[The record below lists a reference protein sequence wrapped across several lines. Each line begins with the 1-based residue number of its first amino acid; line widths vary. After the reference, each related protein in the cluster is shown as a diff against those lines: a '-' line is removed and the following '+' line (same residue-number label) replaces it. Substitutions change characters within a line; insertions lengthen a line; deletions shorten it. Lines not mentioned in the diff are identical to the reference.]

1 MTKSIMGKIAPY
13 EAVFSLDIG
22 TKSITG
28 IVAKKQDEKF
38 IIVDTEIMEYS
49 ERAMYDGQIHDIDKV
64 ARAAT
69 IVKEKLEERL
79 GFQLTEVAIAAA
91 GRALKTHRVQVGMD
105 IDSTKEIDQATIQ
118 SLEIEGI
125 QKAQKI
131 LDGEN
136 MKDVKYY
143 CVGHTVIHYYLN
155 GSMIT
160 SLKGHR
166 GDKIE
171 ADILATFLP
180 HVVVDSLYAVMD
192 KIGLEVVYLTL
203 EPIAAIHVAIPPKV
217 RLLNLALVDIGAGT
231 SDIAITQDGTI
242 VSYAMASIAGDEI
255 TEAIA
260 KEFLLDFDTAEKLK
274 IDLNQNE
281 SHTFEDIVGISYT
294 MTTEEIVKRIAL
306 AIENLAKEI
315 SQKIIEYNG
324 KAPSAV
330 FCIGGGSQIPTLTQ
344 YIADDLGLKEER
356 VVVRGTEIIQN
367 VEFLCEKL
375 QGPEFITPIG
385 ICMIS
390 TKEQAEN
397 FIKVGVNEN
406 VVKLFQ
412 TKELF
417 VSDALIKAGVNAKQL
432 IGRSGK
438 NLNLFINGEKKLIK
452 GTFGEAAQIYVN
464 GKLSNLDE
472 RIYHM
477 DQIIFHPA
485 VNGQDGVLSL
495 KDFIEKTGVVRL
507 NDVEIHLV
515 NHVLV
520 NEEKKDVDYILKD
533 GDQITTTEIHNVLE
547 VLKKFNI
554 EEEQYHIYVNGIE
567 ADPYFILKSEDEIVI
582 CEKGEKISND
592 AKLIKEDTIKITV
605 NNEEIEML
613 KKGKEPIFVDI
624 FDYFDFDRTKAQG
637 TLIMELNGER
647 AAYTDS
653 IQDGDRIEIYWKK

>member
-1 MTKSIMGKIAPY
+1 MTKSIMEKISSH

-64 ARAAT
+64 ALAAK

-79 GFQLTEVAIAAA
+79 GFPLTEVAIAAA
-91 GRALKTHRVQVGMD
+91 GRALKTHRVQVSME
-105 IDSTKEIDQATIQ
+105 IDSTKEVDQAMIQ

-125 QKAQKI
+125 QKAQTI

-143 CVGHTVIHYYLN
+143 CVGHTVINYYLN

-192 KIGLEVVYLTL
+192 KIRLEVVYLTL

-231 SDIAITQDGTI
+231 SDIALTQDGTI
-242 VSYAMASIAGDEI
+242 ISYAMASVAGDEI

-260 KEFLLDFDTAEKLK
+260 REFLLDFDTAEKLK

-294 MTTEEIVKRIAL
+294 MTTEEIIKKIAPS
-306 AIENLAKEI
+306 IENLAREI

-344 YIADDLGLKEER
+344 YIAEDLGLKKER

-367 VEFLCEKL
+367 IEFLCEKL

-390 TKEQAEN
+390 TKEQDEN
-397 FIKVGVNEN
+397 FIKVGVNEKT
-406 VVKLFQ
+406 VKLFQ

-417 VSDALIKAGVNAKQL
+417 VSDALIKAGISAKQL
-432 IGRSGK
+432 IGRRGK
-438 NLNLFINGEKKLIK
+438 SLNIFINGEKKSIK
-452 GTFGEAAQIYVN
+452 GTFGESSKIYVN
-464 GKLSNLDE
+464 GKLANLDE
-472 RIYHM
+472 KINHM
-477 DQIIFHPA
+477 DQIIFHPS
-485 VNGQDGVLSL
+485 VDGEDGALSL
-495 KDFIEKTGVVRL
+495 KDFIEDIGVVRFNNL
-507 NDVEIHLV
+507 DIQLV
-515 NHVLV
+515 SNVLI
-520 NEEKKDVDYILKD
+520 NEEKKDMDYIFEDDDK
-533 GDQITTTEIHNVLE
+533 ITTMEIYQVSDVLN
-547 VLKKFNI
+547 KFNI
-554 EEEQYHIYVNGIE
+554 EEDKYDIYVNGIE
-567 ADPYFILKSEDEIVI
+567 TDSNWILKNKDEIVI
-582 CEKGEKISND
+582 CEKKEKIDKQTVSVN
-592 AKLIKEDTIKITV
+592 EDTIKIIV
-605 NNEEIEML
+605 NNKEIEML
-613 KKGKEPIFVDI
+613 KKGKEFIFVDI